1 MLAAVLAVILTG
13 LVSVARLRRAAAEAE
28 LRNSELAAARD
39 AALAASRTK
48 SQFLASVSHELRTPL
63 HVFLGMNELVLS
75 SANLDERQRRH
86 AETAQRS
93 AEGLL
98 GMVDDLLE
106 FAQLEAGKAP
116 MESSTF
122 PLAAVLVAAVER
134 HRIAAEHKH
143 LRLELEIVA
152 RRSAAGDR

>member
-1 MLAAVLAVILTG
+1 MLAVILTG
-13 LVSVARLRRAAAEAE
+13 LISVARLRRAASEAE
-28 LRNSELAAARD
+28 LRNAELAAVRD

-63 HVFLGMNELVLS
+63 HVFLGMNELLLTS
-75 SANLDERQRRH
+75 QLDERQRRH

-106 FAQLEAGKAP
+106 FAQLEAGKAA

-134 HRIAAEHKH
+134 HRIAAEQKH
-143 LRLELEIVA
+143 LRLEF
-152 RRSAAGDR
+152 DRTSTRPCR